1 MSILKNKKSLDIQGV
16 LQVGKTSEFWQV
28 ICEAI
33 EQSREHLQTYQ
44 DSEEFKDLPADKYK
58 LESELIRAKRQF
70 LNTLKETPDNIISW
84 LSTPDN
90 KIENFDPYFKN
101 TPTDG

>member
-1 MSILKNKKSLDIQGV
+1 MSILKNKKPIDIQGI
-16 LQVGKTSEFWQV
+16 LSSGKQSEFWQA

-33 EQSREHLQTYQ
+33 EQSRQHLQTYQ
-44 DSEEFKDLPADKYK
+44 DSDEFKELPPDQYK
-58 LESELIRAKRQF
+58 LENELIRAKRKY
-70 LNTLKETPDNIISW
+70 LDMLINTPDNIISW

-101 TPTDG
+101 TSTDG